1 MNMIQKRIT
10 PADIE
15 SHELRNLYQTAFP
28 EEEQIPWTDLMRL
41 VEQMP
46 LDFTAY
52 YEGEE
57 FIGFTIVFP
66 RPSFN
71 WFWYF
76 AVREELRGNGYG

>member
-1 MNMIQKRIT
+1 MIQKKIA

-15 SHELRNLYQTAFP
+15 NHELRNLYQTAFP

-41 VEQMP
+41 IEQMP

-57 FIGFTIVFP
+57 FVGINSTYATDSGTPTFTGHSMITP
-66 RPSFN
+66 
-71 WFWYF
+71 
-76 AVREELRGNGYG
+76 LLL